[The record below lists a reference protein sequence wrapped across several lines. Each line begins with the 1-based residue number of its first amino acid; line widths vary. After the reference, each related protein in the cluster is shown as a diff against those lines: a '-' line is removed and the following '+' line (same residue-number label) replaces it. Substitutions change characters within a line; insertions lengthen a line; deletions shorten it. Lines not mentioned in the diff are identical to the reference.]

1 MLVFLLVVAMLS
13 RVHRVY
19 VRLVCRSDGFW
30 DNVWWVAMAFKSGPV
45 FGPVFWPQI
54 CAQKSEARL
63 SGFIFL
69 EPHRR
74 PYFGPKNET
83 TTVVPGALCGSAIVK
98 FVSIHVDAQPV
109 SVHCT
114 IFNVFVHLYGNLM
127 RLARNLAFCVC
138 EWSGGTRGYFLFW
151 GQAAAEVVPGAAVLV
166 KYGAFG
172 GWCVLGP

>member
-1 MLVFLLVVAMLS
+1 MLS

-19 VRLVCRSDGFW
+19 VRLVCRSDGLLRQFVVGCYGVQKWACFW
-30 DNVWWVAMAFKSGPV
+30 ARFLATDMRPKK
-45 FGPVFWPQI
+45 
-54 CAQKSEARL
+54 CEARL
-63 SGFIFL
+63 SGFTFL
-69 EPHRR
+69 EPHLR

-83 TTVVPGALCGSAIVK
+83 ATVVPGALCGSAIVK

-114 IFNVFVHLYGNLM
+114 IFNVFVHIYGNLL

-138 EWSGGTRGYFLFW
+138 EWSGGIRGDFLFW
-151 GQAAAEVVPGAAVLV
+151 GQAVVEVVPGAAVLV

>member
-1 MLVFLLVVAMLS
+1 
-13 RVHRVY
+13 
-19 VRLVCRSDGFW
+19 
-30 DNVWWVAMAFKSGPV
+30 MALKNGPN
-45 FGPVFWPQI
+45 FGPIFWPQKWP
-54 CAQKSEARL
+54 QKFEARL
-63 SGFIFL
+63 SGFTL
-69 EPHRR
+69 LGADLW

-114 IFNVFVHLYGNLM
+114 IFNVFVHLYGNLL
-127 RLARNLAFCVC
+127 RLAPNFAFCVC
-138 EWSGGTRGYFLFW
+138 EWSGGIRGDFLF
-151 GQAAAEVVPGAAVLV
+151 EVVPGAAVLV